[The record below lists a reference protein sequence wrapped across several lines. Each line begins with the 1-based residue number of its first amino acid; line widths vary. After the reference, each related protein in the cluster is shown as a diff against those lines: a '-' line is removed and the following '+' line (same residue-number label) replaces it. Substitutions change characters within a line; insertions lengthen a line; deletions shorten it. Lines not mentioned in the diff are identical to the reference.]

1 MIINLFSQQIYIV
14 LSMTTAVIDNNK
26 MNKLGLRRK
35 LTYSEIIG
43 MIDDNDKITGKLPN
57 RDASMFRNS
66 PEGSYFDGV
75 DALEQLREEQGRLLL
90 KQMSELMLRQNAR
103 TAGKTFHAE
112 RTRRL
117 PLQSPVISQ
126 PSQPMNVEEETP
138 AQVTNPTP
146 TAPTSSTAQASQ
158 LNAELSDRGNKAMK
172 RKEETAMNHRGEVFK
187 QSKPTIAQ
195 QIHQIN
201 PPRSFVPINGM
212 PQQFNIATDD
222 EAPRPPPPRRFLSGR
237 EQQKLRKQAKRKE
250 EEGGIPILPVV
261 EVMDESLTNK
271 RATPEIEGRGGRP
284 RIKKQK
290 PDTTRWAVSKRDK
303 ESSTDEPQDRKK
315 RNKKK
320 TDLALEG
327 GGGAPPA
334 SSSSSRPRGAG
345 TQGVPPT
352 PQPKATPQPRQPPP
366 PQPRND
372 DADDEGDEPRGG
384 RGVRRTIQK
393 PVPPSRIGIQKLRE
407 EFMNAKNKN
416 MINQQQFS
424 EWETL
429 FNSYIRARRAG
440 NNDEK
445 ERILNDMKTLYRGN
459 LFDKLKRAYREQQ

>member
-1 MIINLFSQQIYIV
+1 MA
-14 LSMTTAVIDNNK
+14 TAVIDTNK

-35 LTYSEIIG
+35 PTYGEIIG

-146 TAPTSSTAQASQ
+146 TASTSSTAQASQ

-222 EAPRPPPPRRFLSGR
+222 EAPQPPPPRRFLSGR

-303 ESSTDEPQDRKK
+303 ESSTDEPQDKKK

-320 TDLALEG
+320 TDFAIEGGG
-327 GGGAPPA
+327 GGGAPPPPPP
-334 SSSSSRPRGAG
+334 PRSAGAQSAPPRSAG
-345 TQGVPPT
+345 AQNATPT

-445 ERILNDMKTLYRGN
+445 ERILNDMKSLYRGN

>member
-1 MIINLFSQQIYIV
+1 MA
-14 LSMTTAVIDNNK
+14 TAVIDTNK

-35 LTYSEIIG
+35 PTYSEIIG

-57 RDASMFRNS
+57 RGATMFRNS

-138 AQVTNPTP
+138 AQVADPTP

-201 PPRSFVPINGM
+201 QPRSFVPINGM

-222 EAPRPPPPRRFLSGR
+222 EAQNAPPRRFLSGR

-303 ESSTDEPQDRKK
+303 ESSTDEPQDKKK

-320 TDLALEG
+320 TDSAIEGGGG
-327 GGGAPPA
+327 GGGAPPRSA
-334 SSSSSRPRGAG
+334 GAQSAPPPPPPPPRSAGA
-345 TQGVPPT
+345 QS
-352 PQPKATPQPRQPPP
+352 ATPQPPRP
-366 PQPRND
+366 PQPPRNY

-416 MINQQQFS
+416 MINQQQFG

>member
-1 MIINLFSQQIYIV
+1 MA
-14 LSMTTAVIDNNK
+14 TAVIDTNK

-35 LTYSEIIG
+35 PTYSKIIG

-222 EAPRPPPPRRFLSGR
+222 EAPQPPPPRRFLSGR

-303 ESSTDEPQDRKK
+303 ESSTDEPQDMRK